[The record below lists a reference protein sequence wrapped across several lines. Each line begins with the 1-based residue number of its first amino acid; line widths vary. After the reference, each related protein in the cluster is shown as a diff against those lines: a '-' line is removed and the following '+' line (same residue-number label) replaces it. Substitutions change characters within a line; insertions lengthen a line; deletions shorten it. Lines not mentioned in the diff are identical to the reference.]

1 LSTRST
7 REDVV
12 ATTQIWGTGKR
23 KTAIARVHLVAGT
36 GKIVV
41 NGKPVEEYFPVQ
53 TVSMKTMAAFT
64 VLGGTPAFDA
74 IVSVAGGGFNG
85 QAEAV
90 RHGIARALVEQ
101 NPENKPALRKAG
113 LMTRDARMAERKKYG
128 LRGAR
133 KATQYRKR

>member
-64 VLGGTPAFDA
+64 VLGGTPALDA